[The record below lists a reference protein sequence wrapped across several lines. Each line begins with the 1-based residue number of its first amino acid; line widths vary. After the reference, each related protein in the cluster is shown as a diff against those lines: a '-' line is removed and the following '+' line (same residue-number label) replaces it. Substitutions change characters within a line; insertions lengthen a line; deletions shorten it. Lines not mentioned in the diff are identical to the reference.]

1 MSRGLR
7 QIAAPFVAARPV
19 GARVRTRL
27 PVSPEDE
34 AVLAAV
40 GAHLGRLAG
49 ADLAARCGQGRLDA
63 RERAVSRQ
71 TRKQAMT
78 TMCSARWAGAV
89 TRTTEDAWALAE
101 RNLHTEARSL
111 RARIGRIRA
120 RLSVPAGER
129 RGRVRG
135 YATPAERWQKQ
146 RRLQVLTARLSEAEA
161 RLVAG
166 RVGICRGG
174 RRLAHV
180 RHQLGQSGQTPQQ
193 WRTRWEAARLFL
205 TADGEADKNLGNETI
220 RWHPML
226 GWVEIKLPA
235 PLGHLANRPH
245 GRYRID
251 DVNFGYRG
259 DEVAAQAHSGAVRY
273 DIWHE
278 PSKDRWYLDA
288 SWKTSA
294 RPVPAL
300 DELRQHPVM
309 AVDLNAGHL
318 ATWAVSPCGNR
329 VGQPKTIPLELAGLP
344 VTTRDGRLRTAIS
357 QLIAAARAA
366 GCEAI
371 VIEDLN
377 FSAARG
383 EGREH
388 VGHRPSR
395 GRPGRAF
402 RRLISDI
409 PTAKFRDRLARMAAN
424 TGLAVV
430 AVDPAYTSRWGAEHW
445 LAPLRHKS
453 PEAGGHHAAALV
465 IGRRAL
471 GQRARRRERCNL
483 TRPED
488 RRKRATDSAMQP
500 TPAPAGLPPSRSRE
514 TGNPQAHGRPQS
526 RHKTQQAHGPPP
538 VDQAAQDRSE
548 PPAGQDSLRPSIKER

>member
-1 MSRGLR
+1 VSRGLR
-7 QIAAPFVAARPV
+7 QIAAPFVAARPA

-27 PVSPEDE
+27 HVSPEDE

-49 ADLAARCGQGRLDA
+49 ADLAVRCGQGRLDA

-71 TRKQAMT
+71 ARKQAMAAV
-78 TMCSARWAGAV
+78 CSARWAGAV
-89 TRTTEDAWALAE
+89 TRTTGDAWALAE
-101 RNLHTEARSL
+101 RNLHAEARSL

-120 RLSVPAGER
+120 RLSIPAGER

-146 RRLQVLTARLSEAEA
+146 RRLQVLTSRLAEAEA
-161 RLVAG
+161 RLAAG
-166 RVGICRGG
+166 RVSICRGG
-174 RRLAHV
+174 RRLARV
-180 RHQLGQSGQTPQQ
+180 RHQLDQAGQRPQQ

-220 RWHPML
+220 RWHPAL

-235 PLGHLANRPH
+235 PLAHLANRPH

-251 DVNFGYRG
+251 QVKFGYRG
-259 DEVAAQAHSGAVRY
+259 DEVAAQVYSGAVRY

-278 PSKDRWYLDA
+278 PSRDRWYLDA
-288 SWKTSA
+288 SWKTPA
-294 RPVPAL
+294 QPVPSL

-318 ATWAVSPCGNR
+318 AAWAVGPCGNPAGR
-329 VGQPKTIPLELAGLP
+329 PKTIPLELAGLP
-344 VTTRDGRLRTAIS
+344 ASTRDGRLRAAIS
-357 QLIAAARAA
+357 HLIGAAKAA
-366 GCEAI
+366 GCKAI

-388 VGHRPSR
+388 TGHRPSR
-395 GRPGRAF
+395 GRRGRTF
-402 RRLISDI
+402 RQLISNI
-409 PTAKFRDRLARMAAN
+409 PTAKFRDRLAQMAAN
-424 TGLAVV
+424 TGLSVV

-445 LAPLRHKS
+445 LAPLRQRS
-453 PEAGGHHAAALV
+453 PEASSHHAAALV

-471 GQRARRRERCNL
+471 GQRARRRERCDL

-488 RRKRATDSAMQP
+488 RRKRATNSAMQP
-500 TPAPAGLPPSRSRE
+500 TPAPAGLPPPRNRE
-514 TGNPQAHGRPQS
+514 TGNPQAHGQPQS

-538 VDQAAQDRSE
+538 ADQATQDRSE
-548 PPAGQDSLRPSIKER
+548 TPAGQDSLPPSIKER